1 MNKETILQPT
11 IVSSVSKGDLSSRF
25 NGKIG
30 SSSMDSKRE
39 ESPTPRAVLIKSS
52 FVDVKASE
60 LTIDPELNSKL
71 FQVLDPSQDFSDEF
85 DTSDASQDSSE
96 SGQPYQALPEDKL
109 YGRETEQ
116 ASLSDA
122 FQRITQSKAP
132 NKLDFVLISG
142 PSGTG
147 KSKLAL
153 SLQERVK
160 AEGGYFC
167 SGKFDQLN
175 QAHPL
180 SPIVAAFNDY
190 VQQII
195 GEGEES
201 IKRVRKALLR
211 EVESDLWIVAKL
223 LPAIADLVG
232 EENIMNDQCCTAMEA
247 AKHGACAV
255 NAINK
260 MMRAISSP
268 EKPLVLMLDDL
279 QWATQTP
286 LRKLRAMIT
295 DPLNDGVLFLATC
308 RDDVACDSDLSSFLR
323 ELEDNEVQITN
334 IALSNLSYPIIAEL
348 VEDKLSLPAAE
359 STAMSEFIFKRSDGN
374 IFFVFEILQFLRDIK
389 VLTCDKETMLWS
401 SSAMPTCQFCH
412 HSGFMDRKLGM
423 LPREAQK
430 VLMVAS
436 CLGANVT
443 QELMETALQENIE
456 DPLALVV
463 KKRLLVVDD
472 NQETYSFSHDRIQ
485 SAAYSLI
492 GDKILPA
499 FHLEIGRRLWNN
511 LGDKELDDNLF
522 VVLSQLE
529 KGAHII
535 RDQTMLHEIA
545 GLCIRAAEKSVALS
559 SFHIASERL
568 SFAMTLLGENCWEEA
583 YDLSLVLYNH
593 AAEVQVSIGN
603 HDRVEA
609 LLKEVL
615 DNAKSFSDQLRAY
628 STQVYVLGVQ
638 GKMSLAIKTGLY
650 VLDQLG
656 EGELGKLSKI
666 GLYWNMSYINRKLR
680 KKTNR
685 RIRRLPHMTD
695 PKKIAA
701 MQILNMLFLNTF
713 LARPD
718 MFPFVVV
725 KMMKLTLADGL
736 SAISAVA
743 FAGYGMIVTYSG
755 RITQGLKYGQVSLD
769 ILDDFEARSFLPRC
783 YAFVYGLIRPEAMP
797 LCDALEPLKL
807 GHSVGLRTGDL
818 EFATVNA
825 QFHILFLIDIGQVP
839 LSGISC
845 RLSELRDA
853 NEMHGHRVRF

>member
-1 MNKETILQPT
+1 
-11 IVSSVSKGDLSSRF
+11 
-25 NGKIG
+25 
-30 SSSMDSKRE
+30 MDITRE
-39 ESPTPRAVLIKSS
+39 ESPTPRDVLITSS
-52 FVDVKASE
+52 FVDVKASK
-60 LTIDPELNSKL
+60 LTINPELNSKL
-71 FQVLDPSQDFSDEF
+71 FP
-85 DTSDASQDSSE
+85 SQDSSNDFGTSDSSESSE
-96 SGQPYQALPEDKL
+96 SGLPSLVLPEDKL

-116 ASLSDA
+116 ASLSDV
-122 FQRITQSKAP
+122 FQRITQAKAP
-132 NKLDFVLISG
+132 KKLDFVLISG

-147 KSKLAL
+147 KSKLAQ
-153 SLQERVK
+153 SLQERVQ

-180 SPIVAAFNDY
+180 SPLVAAFNDY

-195 GEGEES
+195 AEGAES
-201 IKRVRKALLR
+201 IKHVREALLR
-211 EVESDLWIVAKL
+211 EVDSDLWIVAKVM
-223 LPAIADLVG
+223 PAIADLVG
-232 EENIMNDQCCTAMEA
+232 KENVMNNQYCHAMSA
-247 AKHGACAV
+247 AKHGACAG
-255 NAINK
+255 NAIKK

-286 LRKLRAMIT
+286 LRKLRAMVT

-308 RDDVACDSDLSSFLR
+308 RDDVASNSDLSSFLR
-323 ELEDNEVQITN
+323 ELEDDEVQISN
-334 IALSNLSYPIIAEL
+334 IALSNLSYPVIAEML
-348 VEDKLSLPAAE
+348 QDKVGLPAAE
-359 STAMSEFIFKRSDGN
+359 STAMSEFVFKRSDGN
-374 IFFVFEILQFLRDIK
+374 IFFVFEIIQFLRDSK

-401 SSAMPTCQFCH
+401 IGALPTCQFCN
-412 HSGFMDRKLGM
+412 HSGFIDRKLGM
-423 LPREAQK
+423 LTRAEQK

-443 QELMETALQENIE
+443 QELMEIALHEKIE

-485 SAAYSLI
+485 AAAYSLI
-492 GDKILPA
+492 EDELKPA
-499 FHLEIGRRLWNN
+499 FHLEIGRRLWKH
-511 LGDKELDDNLF
+511 LGDKELDDDLF

-529 KGAHII
+529 KGTHII
-535 RDQTMLHEIA
+535 RRDKAMIHEIA

-559 SFHIASERL
+559 SFHVASERL
-568 SFAMTLLGENCWEEA
+568 SMAMTLLGDNCWEEA

-593 AAEVQVSIGN
+593 AAEVEVSIGN

-609 LLKEVL
+609 LLKKVL

-638 GKMSLAIKTGLY
+638 GKMNLAIKTGFH
-650 VLDQLG
+650 VLEQLG
-656 EGELGKLSKI
+656 EGEPAKFSKI
-666 GLYWNMSYINRKLR
+666 GLYWNMASIGRKLR
-680 KKTNR
+680 RKTNR
-685 RIRRLPHMTD
+685 NIRRLPHMTD

-725 KMMKLTLADGL
+725 KMMKLTLTDGL

-743 FAGYGMIVTYSG
+743 FAGYGTMMAYSG

-769 ILDDFEARSFLPRC
+769 ILDDFEATAFLPRC
-783 YAFVYGLIRPEAMP
+783 YAFVYGLIRPQAMP
-797 LCDALEPLKL
+797 WSDALEPLKL

-825 QFHILFLIDIGQVP
+825 QFHILFLVDIGQVP
-839 LSGISC
+839 LPGISR

-853 NEMHGHRVRF
+853 NEMHGHQVRL